1 MKMGPPACW
10 YRFLVIPTVYHR
22 LQYLL
27 PGESVKMA
35 DTTGSGVSQTFFSKA
50 FNECLPS
57 KQKKKMGLNVFSC
70 CPCA

>member
-1 MKMGPPACW
+1 MKFQDDISF
-10 YRFLVIPTVYHR
+10 RSIITVYHR
-22 LQYLL
+22 LQYLV

-57 KQKKKMGLNVFSC
+57 KQKEFVFKC
-70 CPCA
+70 V